1 MFEPEPYEDARTQ
14 AFSTTS
20 SADSATEYHGWYRRK
35 KHRAMAKLE
44 LNDALEMRGRVTVA
58 LYAWV
63 LFWLCVLAYV
73 LRRLLAWATSESR

>member
-1 MFEPEPYEDARTQ
+1 
-14 AFSTTS
+14 
-20 SADSATEYHGWYRRK
+20 
-35 KHRAMAKLE
+35 MAKLE